1 MLLDVEKIKGA
12 IEKSGMSQAQIARR
26 LDMGEAHLARFLKG
40 QYDDPRFSTVCKLA
54 DLLGL
59 SLDKLRLKD

>member
-1 MLLDVEKIKGA
+1 MLDVEKMRQA

-26 LDMGEAHLARFLKG
+26 LDMGEAHLARLLKG
-40 QYDDPRFSTVCKLA
+40 QYDNPRFSTVCKLA
-54 DLLGL
+54 DLFGL